1 VFVILFEHILKRRLF
16 MMDKSKQK
24 FQITLPNQIAEKLI
38 NITEKKGLS
47 KSVIIALAIEELSK
61 KEGNNDK

>member
-1 VFVILFEHILKRRLF
+1 
-16 MMDKSKQK
+16 MDKSKQK